1 MQSVLFSQAA
11 RSELLGAQDWYEREA
26 PGLGRRFRHEVDAV
40 VQRLADDPQHF
51 PVVFKNVRRARTRRF
66 PYALFF
72 VIQTD
77 VLFVIACFHSS
88 RNPTRWQRRT

>member
-11 RSELLGAQDWYEREA
+11 RTELLAAQSWYEREA
-26 PGLGRRFRHEVDAV
+26 PGLGRRFRNEVDAV
-40 VQRLADDPQHF
+40 VERLTDNPQHF